1 MKRLQIPQKLMY
13 EQIYIHK
20 KILAT
25 RNCRRKFIK
34 DLLPEKRQ
42 ENM

>member
-13 EQIYIHK
+13 EQVYIHK
-20 KILAT
+20 KILVT
-25 RNCRRKFIK
+25 RNGHRKFVK
-34 DLLPEKRQ
+34 DLFPEKRQ